1 MGRSS
6 SLLLLS
12 ASLSLRR
19 RRVGKGAVTALTPHH
34 LHKCSAVPTRSGPN
48 ANDTRPRRH
57 GAALCVGKDAY
68 VVRAFAH
75 PTTPPS
81 PKKRGPPSCI
91 TWASPAIMHH
101 AALLRQRIRPHLE
114 LHELRPLALA
124 DAFVVERRAV
134 AGGGPDAAA
143 LPAGVRIV
151 DAAIEGLRIEAH
163 RIRHHHVDHLAVLQR
178 NQ

>member
-57 GAALCVGKDAY
+57 GAALCGGKDTY

-81 PKKRGPPSCI
+81 PKKGARPHASLGRAPPSCI
-91 TWASPAIMHH
+91 TPRYFASGSG
-101 AALLRQRIRPHLE
+101 RIWNFTSFGRS
-114 LHELRPLALA
+114 PL
-124 DAFVVERRAV
+124 
-134 AGGGPDAAA
+134 PT
-143 LPAGVRIV
+143 PSSWNGVRLPV
-151 DAAIEGLRIEAH
+151 VAQTPRPFQPAFASSMRPSKVFA
-163 RIRHHHVDHLAVLQR
+163 
-178 NQ
+178 